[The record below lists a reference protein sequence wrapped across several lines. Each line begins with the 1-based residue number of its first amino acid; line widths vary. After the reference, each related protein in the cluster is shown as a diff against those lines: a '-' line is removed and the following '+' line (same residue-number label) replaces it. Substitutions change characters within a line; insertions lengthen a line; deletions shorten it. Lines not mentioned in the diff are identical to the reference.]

1 MSLRANSSEASS
13 ASKRNANGQEDP
25 WEVALTQLKK
35 GIDAL
40 GVSNEIYEMLSVPN
54 REVHVELPVKMDNG
68 KIKVF
73 HGYRVQHN
81 NARGPYKGGIRF
93 HPQVS
98 INEVKALS
106 MWMTW
111 KTAVLDLPYGGAKG
125 GIVCDPKSMSN
136 AEIESLT
143 RRYAYAISDI
153 IGPYKDIP
161 APDVY
166 TGPKNMAWI
175 MDVYSILNGHP
186 EPAVITGKPLE
197 IGGSLGRSDSTS
209 RGVAI
214 VAAEAAKKLN
224 IKLKD
229 ARVAIQGFGNV
240 GSNAALILR
249 KDYGM
254 KIVGVSDSKG
264 GIYSREGLD
273 VDKVMKEKERSGTV
287 TSLAGAEKISNED
300 ILTADA
306 DVLVPAA
313 LEGVIT
319 DRNAEKVR
327 AKIISEGAN
336 GPTTPEADRI
346 LHERGILLVPDIL
359 ANAGGVTV
367 SYFEWVQGLQRLQW
381 TEEEVNSRLA
391 EKMVKSFNDVY
402 EMRQSHKVDM
412 RTAADMLAIKR
423 VSDVMVIR
431 GIWP

>member
-13 ASKRNANGQEDP
+13 ASKRNASGQEDP

-249 KDYGM
+249 KEYGM

-402 EMRQSHKVDM
+402 EMHQSHKVDM

>member
-249 KDYGM
+249 KEYGM

-273 VDKVMKEKERSGTV
+273 VDRVMKEKERSGTV

-402 EMRQSHKVDM
+402 EMHQSHKVDM

>member
-13 ASKRNANGQEDP
+13 ASKRNASGQEDP

-249 KDYGM
+249 KEYGM

-346 LHERGILLVPDIL
+346 LHERGVLLVPDIL

-402 EMRQSHKVDM
+402 EMHQSHKVDM

>member
-273 VDKVMKEKERSGTV
+273 VDKVK
-287 TSLAGAEKISNED
+287 
-300 ILTADA
+300 
-306 DVLVPAA
+306 
-313 LEGVIT
+313 
-319 DRNAEKVR
+319 
-327 AKIISEGAN
+327 
-336 GPTTPEADRI
+336 
-346 LHERGILLVPDIL
+346 
-359 ANAGGVTV
+359 
-367 SYFEWVQGLQRLQW
+367 W
-381 TEEEVNSRLA
+381 
-391 EKMVKSFNDVY
+391 
-402 EMRQSHKVDM
+402 
-412 RTAADMLAIKR
+412 
-423 VSDVMVIR
+423 
-431 GIWP
+431 

>member
-136 AEIESLT
+136 VEIESLT

-402 EMRQSHKVDM
+402 EMHQSHKVDM

>member
-249 KDYGM
+249 KEYGM

-273 VDKVMKEKERSGTV
+273 VDRVMKEKERSGTV
-287 TSLAGAEKISNED
+287 TSLAGAEKISNDD

-319 DRNAEKVR
+319 ERNAEKVR

-336 GPTTPEADRI
+336 GPTTPEADKI
-346 LHERGILLVPDIL
+346 LHERGVLLVPDIL

-381 TEEEVNSRLA
+381 TEEEGNSRLA

-402 EMRQSHKVDM
+402 EMHQSHKVDM

-423 VSDVMVIR
+423 VSDVMTIR

>member
-1 MSLRANSSEASS
+1 MSMKTNSSEVSPS
-13 ASKRNANGQEDP
+13 LKRNSNGQEDP
-25 WEVALTQLKK
+25 WAVALTQLKK
-35 GIDAL
+35 GVDAL

-68 KIKVF
+68 KVNVF

-111 KTAVLDLPYGGAKG
+111 KTAVLDIPYGGAKG

-136 AEIESLT
+136 TEIESLT

-186 EPAVITGKPLE
+186 EPAVITGKPVE

-209 RGVAI
+209 RGVSI

-249 KDYGM
+249 KEYGM
-254 KIVGVSDSKG
+254 KIVAVSDSKG
-264 GIYSREGLD
+264 GIYSRDGLSLES
-273 VDKVMKEKERSGTV
+273 VIKEKESSGTV
-287 TSLAGAEKISNED
+287 TSLAGAERISNED
-300 ILTADA
+300 VLTADA

-319 DRNAEKVR
+319 DRNAGRIR

-336 GPTTPEADRI
+336 GPTTPEADKI
-346 LHERGILLVPDIL
+346 LHERGVLLVPDIL

-367 SYFEWVQGLQRLQW
+367 SYFEWVQNLQRLQW

-402 EMRQSHKVDM
+402 GMHQSHRVDM

-423 VSDVMVIR
+423 VSDVMAIR

>member
-249 KDYGM
+249 KEYGM

-273 VDKVMKEKERSGTV
+273 VDRVMKEKERSGTV
-287 TSLAGAEKISNED
+287 TSLAGAEKISNDD

-319 DRNAEKVR
+319 ERNAEKVR

-336 GPTTPEADRI
+336 GPTTPEADKI
-346 LHERGILLVPDIL
+346 LHERGVLLVPDIL

-402 EMRQSHKVDM
+402 EMHQSHKVDM

-423 VSDVMVIR
+423 VSDVMTIR